1 MRRRRVKNALHD
13 QQLLIER
20 DHLAYALEWWTAKQA
35 QPPTDE
41 ELMRAAHQYLTERV
55 QGDAQLSPQQRVM
68 VLGEL
73 LKDLREKGLP

>member
-55 QGDAQLSPQQRVM
+55 QGLFNSVFNS
-68 VLGEL
+68 
-73 LKDLREKGLP
+73 GLWCWASC